1 MWLNKIQG
9 TIEVKHI
16 NSLDNVADITVK
28 LLQENR
34 FITDGKENV
43 IKFRRSLRFTH
54 NTGRNNRQI
63 LKYIYHG
70 EIEFKEING
79 KFFNHFFININ
90 SQLFKILLLGMFI
103 GLFLFLFEV
112 KTNPVIFLGFLVGL
126 ILIQRALIYDHFYNI
141 VSRMPQLVTEE
152 SDDSL
157 TY

>member
-28 LLQENR
+28 LLQEDR

-70 EIEFKEING
+70 EIEFKETNG

>member
-9 TIEVKHI
+9 TIEVKYI
-16 NSLDNVADITVK
+16 NNLDNVADIMVK

-34 FITDGKENV
+34 FFTGRKENS

-70 EIEFKEING
+70 GIEFKETNG
-79 KFFNHFFININ
+79 KFFNHFFIKIN
-90 SQLFKILLLGMFI
+90 EQLFKILLLGMLI

-112 KTNPVIFLGFLVGL
+112 KTNPVVFIGFLVGL
-126 ILIQRALIYDHFYNI
+126 ILIQRALIYDHFSNI
-141 VSRMPQLVTEE
+141 VSKMPQLVIEE
-152 SDDSL
+152 SDETL